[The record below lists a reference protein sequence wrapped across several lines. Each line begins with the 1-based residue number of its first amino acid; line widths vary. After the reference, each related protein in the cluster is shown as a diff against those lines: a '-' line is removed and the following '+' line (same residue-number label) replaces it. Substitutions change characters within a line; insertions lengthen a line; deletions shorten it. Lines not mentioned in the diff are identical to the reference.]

1 VALENLE
8 YDVTCHG
15 ICPGSVLTPGTEAR
29 VDQIMSEQGLPREAA
44 ERAFLQG
51 KQPTGRFVSARNV
64 TDLLIFLC
72 GPVARDMTGAILPI
86 EAGWLAS

>member
-1 VALENLE
+1 
-8 YDVTCHG
+8 
-15 ICPGSVLTPGTEAR
+15 
-29 VDQIMSEQGLPREAA
+29 MSEQGLPREAA

-51 KQPTGRFVSARNV
+51 KQPIGRFVSARNV